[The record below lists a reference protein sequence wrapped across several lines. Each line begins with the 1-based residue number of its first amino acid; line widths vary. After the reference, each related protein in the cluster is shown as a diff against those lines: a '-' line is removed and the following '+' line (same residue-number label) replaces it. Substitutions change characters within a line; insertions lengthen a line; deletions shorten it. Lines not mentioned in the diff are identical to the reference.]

1 MRMNSKDFE
10 SLGNAKVNET
20 KAKAFRQRFG
30 KETTVETAIVNQDMY
45 HVRIKSKYKDYV
57 LTEKMNKG
65 ATEYVILEFDGKR
78 RRYDSF
84 VLAEIDIADDIGGIE
99 YGDIG

>member
-1 MRMNSKDFE
+1 MNSKDFDN
-10 SLGNAKVNET
+10 LGTSKANEK

-45 HVRIKSKYKDYV
+45 HVRIRSKYKDYV

-65 ATEYVILEFDGKR
+65 ATEYVILEFDGKK
-78 RRYDSF
+78 RRYDNF
-84 VLAEIDIADDIGGIE
+84 MFAEIDIADDIGGIE
-99 YGDIG
+99 YGDIR